1 MVIYLEKYVTI
12 LKQNQLKITPQR
24 LAIMKYLDEHRTH
37 PTADRI
43 YIDLKEKNPALSKTT
58 VYNSVETL
66 KEHGIIQSL
75 TISGSDSAYQ
85 WQVISSSLWT
95 DLSDGANYLGT
106 ASAEMQINLVDAG
119 LHLARYRC
127 LVDLNGNGEV
137 EGLIDEYGCSN
148 GRPLNNS
155 QPFYDYRRTQ
165 IATSGSHNY
174 KGESS

>member
-75 TISGSDSAYQ
+75 TISGSESRYDFENKMHHHFLCKKCGTIIDIDIKCPNIGKMLESGHNVEEVHGYFKG
-85 WQVISSSLWT
+85 ICKKCLKK
-95 DLSDGANYLGT
+95 GLG
-106 ASAEMQINLVDAG
+106 
-119 LHLARYRC
+119 
-127 LVDLNGNGEV
+127 
-137 EGLIDEYGCSN
+137 
-148 GRPLNNS
+148 
-155 QPFYDYRRTQ
+155 
-165 IATSGSHNY
+165 
-174 KGESS
+174 

>member
-75 TISGSDSAYQ
+75 TISGSES
-85 WQVISSSLWT
+85 
-95 DLSDGANYLGT
+95 
-106 ASAEMQINLVDAG
+106 
-119 LHLARYRC
+119 RYDFENKMHHHFLC
-127 LVDLNGNGEV
+127 KKCGIIIDIDIKCPNIGKIIESGHNIEEV
-137 EGLIDEYGCSN
+137 HGYFKGICKKCMKKG
-148 GRPLNNS
+148 
-155 QPFYDYRRTQ
+155 
-165 IATSGSHNY
+165 SG
-174 KGESS
+174 